1 MENQIKILFLASNP
15 SNAARLRLD
24 EEVRV
29 VDRSLRAGRYR
40 DRFDL
45 IQHWAVR
52 ASDLQEIFLRHEPDI
67 VHFSGHGTTAGQIV
81 LHDDYGR
88 SQVAPPAALS
98 NLFSF
103 FASTIRCVVLNA
115 CYTADQALAIARH
128 IDCVVGMSAAL
139 NDRSAESFA
148 GAFYQ
153 ALAYGK
159 SVQTAF
165 DLGCNQIALVNL
177 PEPDVPKLLA
187 LRGNAGQLAFA
198 EAADG
203 KTLQTPAA
211 DAPVFDQRNQQVTS
225 QVNIHTLHVT
235 MLRDLD
241 PVDSATKQ
249 QLRSLYES
257 RARNSPHKAS
267 YHLTLGLYYV
277 DCGMYSFAVSS
288 LLAAHQIAP
297 MDSNILY
304 YLALA
309 TLAGQPPRSLTMGEV
324 QTVETYLN
332 VAIKGS
338 GNHAHY
344 FYLWALVKY
353 DYYTANGLRVP
364 PPSIDDLLAQAGRAA
379 FDASEARH
387 LLAHV
392 PVYDNPVVQRIRS
405 RR

>member
-1 MENQIKILFLASNP
+1 MDTQIKILFLASNP

-29 VDRSLRAGRYR
+29 VDRSLRAGRFR

-52 ASDLQEIFLRHEPDI
+52 ASDLQEILLRHEPDI

-115 CYTADQALAIARH
+115 CYTAEQALAIARH

-165 DLGCNQIALVNL
+165 DLGCNQIELVNL

-198 EAADG
+198 QAADS
-203 KTLQTPAA
+203 KARPTPAA

-225 QVNIHTLHVT
+225 QVNIHTLNVT

-249 QLRSLYES
+249 QLRDLYES

-309 TLAGQPPRSLTMGEV
+309 TLAGRPPRSLTMGEV
-324 QTVETYLN
+324 HTVETYLN
-332 VAIKGS
+332 TAIKGS
-338 GNHAHY
+338 GNYAHY

-353 DYYTANGLRVP
+353 DYYTANGLHVP

-392 PVYDNPVVQRIRS
+392 PVHDNPVVHRIRT
-405 RR
+405 RW